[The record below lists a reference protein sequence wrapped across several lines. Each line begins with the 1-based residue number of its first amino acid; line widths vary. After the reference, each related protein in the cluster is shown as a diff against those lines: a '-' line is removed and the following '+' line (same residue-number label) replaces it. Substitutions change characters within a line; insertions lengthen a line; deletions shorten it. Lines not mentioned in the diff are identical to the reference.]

1 MEEYARVLDYMP
13 SGHPDSK
20 RFKREPLVLALGE
33 GEFKLL
39 ELVPKDDASITI
51 GDRLY
56 IGKDPDQRS
65 EIQHVKRRIGFEEL
79 TSAAQTE
86 LPYAIV
92 SVIEDDVPRF
102 IRMYNEAGPISTR
115 YHTLELL
122 PGLGKKTLFA
132 LLDERGRK
140 EFSDFRDLEGRV
152 GALHQPEKLL
162 AKRIEN
168 EIADTSQKYRIFVG
182 R

>member
-1 MEEYARVLDYMP
+1 M
-13 SGHPDSK
+13 
-20 RFKREPLVLALGE
+20 F
-33 GEFKLL
+33 
-39 ELVPKDDASITI
+39 
-51 GDRLY
+51 
-56 IGKDPDQRS
+56 
-65 EIQHVKRRIGFEEL
+65 
-79 TSAAQTE
+79 
-86 LPYAIV
+86 
-92 SVIEDDVPRF
+92 
-102 IRMYNEAGPISTR
+102 NEAGPISTR

-162 AKRIEN
+162 ARRIEN